1 MLAISITSKTINPVQ
16 WSGPATRLGF
26 AILLGII
33 LLAGF
38 GYVAK
43 NVPKRDV
50 ESTWAGSMAFS
61 ILVFAAMLVGYGVIP
76 HEWLTFADSI
86 MRWDD
91 DHFVWHH
98 GDLGGLLFIDFTK
111 RSLRDVVVVI
121 IYGFIL
127 TSNVMIMSQW
137 QRRPKA
143 DAPPAETVAV
153 EPTAR
158 PAGISR
164 FGRPLSRRA

>member
-1 MLAISITSKTINPVQ
+1 MLAVSGDTFNPVQ

-26 AILLGII
+26 VVLLGLII
-33 LLAGF
+33 LAGF
-38 GYVAK
+38 GYVLRR
-43 NVPKRDV
+43 PRRDV
-50 ESTWAGSMAFS
+50 EPTWAGSMALAIFTFACM
-61 ILVFAAMLVGYGVIP
+61 ILGYGSIP
-76 HEWLTFADSI
+76 HEWITFADSI
-86 MRWDD
+86 LLWDD

-98 GDLGGLLFIDFTK
+98 GDLGGILFFDFTK
-111 RSLRDVVVVI
+111 RALRDVIVVL

-127 TSNVMIMSQW
+127 TSNVAIMSRW

-143 DAPPAETVAV
+143 GPPPEVVAV

-164 FGRPLSRRA
+164 FGRPLSRKA

>member
-1 MLAISITSKTINPVQ
+1 MMLAISGDTFNPVQ

-26 AILLGII
+26 AVLLGLI

-38 GYVAK
+38 GFVLQK
-43 NVPKRDV
+43 VPRRDT
-50 ESTWAGSMAFS
+50 EATWAGSMALAIF
-61 ILVFAAMLVGYGVIP
+61 VFAAMLLGYGVIP

-91 DHFVWHH
+91 DHFVWRH
-98 GDLGGLLFIDFTK
+98 GDLGGLLFFDFTK
-111 RSLRDVVVVI
+111 RSLRDVVVI
-121 IYGFIL
+121 GIYGFVL
-127 TSNVMIMSQW
+127 TSNVAIMSQW

-143 DAPPAETVAV
+143 SAPPPETVEV
-153 EPTAR
+153 EASPR

>member
-26 AILLGII
+26 AVLLG
-33 LLAGF
+33 LLCLAGF
-38 GYVAK
+38 GAMLK
-43 NVPKRDV
+43 RPKRDV
-50 ESTWAGSMAFS
+50 ESTWAGSMALS
-61 ILVFAAMLVGYGVIP
+61 LLVFAAMLVGYGVIP

-98 GDLGGLLFIDFTK
+98 GDLGGLLFFDFTK
-111 RSLRDVVVVI
+111 RALRDVVVI
-121 IYGFIL
+121 LIYGFIL
-127 TSNVMIMSQW
+127 TSNVAIMGQW

-143 DAPPAETVAV
+143 DAPPPETVAV
-153 EPTAR
+153 ETTPR

-164 FGRPLSRRA
+164 FGRPLSRKA

>member
-1 MLAISITSKTINPVQ
+1 MLAISGDTFNPVQ

-26 AILLGII
+26 AVLLGLIC
-33 LLAGF
+33 LGTL
-38 GYVAK
+38 GYMVRQ
-43 NVPKRDV
+43 PKSER
-50 ESTWAGSMAFS
+50 ESTWAGSMALA
-61 ILVFAAMLVGYGVIP
+61 IVTFAMMLLGYGVIP

-98 GDLGGLLFIDFTK
+98 GDFGGLLFFDFTK
-111 RSLRDVVVVI
+111 RSLRDVVVTVI
-121 IYGFIL
+121 YVFVL
-127 TSNVMIMSQW
+127 TSNIAIMSQW
-137 QRRPKA
+137 QRRAKA
-143 DAPPAETVAV
+143 KPPEETVAV

-164 FGRPLSRRA
+164 FGRPLSRKA

>member
-1 MLAISITSKTINPVQ
+1 MLAISGDTFNPVQ

-26 AILLGII
+26 AVLLGLI

-38 GYVAK
+38 GFVLRQPRRQTEA
-43 NVPKRDV
+43 
-50 ESTWAGSMAFS
+50 TWAGSMALA

-86 MRWDD
+86 LQWDD
-91 DHFVWHH
+91 DHFVWRH
-98 GDLGGLLFIDFTK
+98 GDLGGLLFFDFTK
-111 RSLRDVVVVI
+111 RSLRDVVVVG
-121 IYGFIL
+121 IYGFVL
-127 TSNVMIMSQW
+127 TSNVAIMSQW
-137 QRRPKA
+137 QRRPKGE
-143 DAPPAETVAV
+143 PPAETVAV

>member
-1 MLAISITSKTINPVQ
+1 MLAISITRNTIDPVQ

-26 AILLGII
+26 AIVLGLII
-33 LLAGF
+33 LAGF
-38 GYVAK
+38 GYVVK
-43 NVPKRDV
+43 KVPKR
-50 ESTWAGSMAFS
+50 ETEPTWACSMAFA
-61 ILVFAAMLVGYGVIP
+61 ILVFACMIVGYGVIP

-98 GDLGGLLFIDFTK
+98 GDLGGILFFDFTK
-111 RSLRDVVVVI
+111 RALRDVVVII

-127 TSNVMIMSQW
+127 TSNVAIMGQW
-137 QRRPKA
+137 QRRPKGEA
-143 DAPPAETVAV
+143 PAEPVAV
-153 EPTAR
+153 EPSAR

>member
-1 MLAISITSKTINPVQ
+1 MFAVSVSGDTFNPVQ

-26 AILLGII
+26 AVLLGII
-33 LLAGF
+33 IIAGF
-38 GYVAK
+38 AFALRR
-43 NVPKRDV
+43 PARAT
-50 ESTWAGSMAFS
+50 EATWAGSMAFA
-61 ILVFAAMLVGYGVIP
+61 ILVFACMIVGYGVIP

-111 RSLRDVVVVI
+111 RALRDVVVI
-121 IYGFIL
+121 LIYVVVL
-127 TSNVMIMSQW
+127 TTNVAIMAQW
-137 QRRPKA
+137 QKRPKA
-143 DAPPAETVAV
+143 GTKPEVVAV

>member
-1 MLAISITSKTINPVQ
+1 MLAISGDTFNPVQ

-26 AILLGII
+26 AVLLGLII
-33 LLAGF
+33 LAGF
-38 GYVAK
+38 GFVLRL
-43 NVPKRDV
+43 PRRQT
-50 ESTWAGSMAFS
+50 EPTWAGSMAFA
-61 ILVFAAMLVGYGVIP
+61 ILVFSCMLVGYGVIP

-86 MRWDD
+86 MKWDD
-91 DHFVWHH
+91 DHFVWRH
-98 GDLGGLLFIDFTK
+98 GDLGGLLFFDFTK
-111 RSLRDVVVVI
+111 RSLRDVVVVG

-127 TSNVMIMSQW
+127 TSNVAIMSQW

-143 DAPPAETVAV
+143 DAPPPTVEV
-153 EPTAR
+153 EPAAR

>member
-1 MLAISITSKTINPVQ
+1 MLAVSGDTFDPVQ

-26 AILLGII
+26 AVVLGLI

-38 GYVAK
+38 GFVVK
-43 NVPKRDV
+43 KVPRRDA
-50 ESTWAGSMAFS
+50 EPTWAGSMALA
-61 ILVFAAMLVGYGVIP
+61 ILAFAAMMVGYAVIP
-76 HEWLTFADSI
+76 HEWITFADSI
-86 MRWDD
+86 KRWDD

-98 GDLGGLLFIDFTK
+98 GDLGGLLFFDFTK
-111 RSLRDVVVVI
+111 RALRDVVVVL
-121 IYGFIL
+121 IYGFVL
-127 TSNVMIMSQW
+127 TSNVAIMSQW

-143 DAPPAETVAV
+143 TAPPPEVVDV
-153 EPTAR
+153 EPAPR

>member
-1 MLAISITSKTINPVQ
+1 MLAISGDTFNPVQ

-26 AILLGII
+26 AVLLGLL

-38 GYVAK
+38 GAVLRLPRRETEA
-43 NVPKRDV
+43 
-50 ESTWAGSMAFS
+50 TWAGSMALAV
-61 ILVFAAMLVGYGVIP
+61 LVFAAMIVGYGVIP

-86 MRWDD
+86 LKWDD
-91 DHFVWHH
+91 DHFVWRH
-98 GDLGGLLFIDFTK
+98 GDLGGILFFDFTK
-111 RSLRDVVVVI
+111 RALRDVVVVM
-121 IYGFIL
+121 IYVFIL
-127 TSNVMIMSQW
+127 GSNVAIMSQW

-143 DAPPAETVAV
+143 SAPPPETVEV
-153 EPTAR
+153 ERTPR

>member
-26 AILLGII
+26 AVLLGII

-38 GYVAK
+38 GYVANK
-43 NVPKRDV
+43 VPKRPV
-50 ESTWAGSMAFS
+50 EPTWAGSMALAV
-61 ILVFAAMLVGYGVIP
+61 LVFAAMIVGYGVIP
-76 HEWLTFADSI
+76 HEWLTFADAI

-98 GDLGGLLFIDFTK
+98 GDLGGLLFFDFTK
-111 RSLRDVVVVI
+111 RALRDVVVVL

-127 TSNVMIMSQW
+127 TSNVAIMGQW
-137 QRRPKA
+137 QRRPRA
-143 DAPPAETVAV
+143 DAPPETVAV

-164 FGRPLSRRA
+164 FGRPLSRKA